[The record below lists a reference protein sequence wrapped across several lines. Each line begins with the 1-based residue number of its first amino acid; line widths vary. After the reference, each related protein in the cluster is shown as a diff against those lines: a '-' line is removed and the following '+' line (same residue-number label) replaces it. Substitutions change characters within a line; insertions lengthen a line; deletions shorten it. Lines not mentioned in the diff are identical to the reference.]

1 MFAVT
6 ARLRNVRRDELDG
19 PGQDAYDRLLR
30 GMNSRPGNPSTEI
43 TGIYGLLL
51 NRPELAARIGAVG
64 DHILTD
70 GGIELVV
77 KEITCLAVARELNC
91 QFEWTIHEPVARRAG
106 VGEHVI
112 EGVKHRDLAAL
123 VPGER
128 IFVDYAWQVLRNNV
142 TDITWHGIV
151 KLMGEHGAV
160 NLTVLISFTAL
171 ICYCMDAF
179 EIDLPAGALP
189 LLPIP

>member
-1 MFAVT
+1 M
-6 ARLRNVRRDELDG
+6 ARLRNVRRDDLDDRE
-19 PGQDAYDRLLR
+19 QAAYDRLLQ
-30 GMNSRPGNPSTEI
+30 GMNSRPGNRSTEI
-43 TGIYGLLL
+43 GGIYGLLL

-64 DHILTD
+64 DHILNE
-70 GGIELVV
+70 GGIDLLI

-91 QFEWTIHEPVARRAG
+91 QCEWTIHEPAARRSG

-112 EGVKHRDLAAL
+112 QGVKHRDLVAL
-123 VPGER
+123 LPSER
-128 IFVDYAWQVLRNNV
+128 LFVDYAWEVLRNDVSDVTWENV
-142 TDITWHGIV
+142 V
-151 KLMGEHGAV
+151 RQMGESGAV

-179 EIDLPAGALP
+179 RIDLPAGATP